1 ELLEGKRQVEGED
14 DLREQ
19 LLRGYRYILVDE
31 YQDIDDVQYRLI
43 SALAGRKA
51 EEEGRLCILAVGD
64 DDQNIY
70 AWRDTS
76 NRFIEQFRE
85 DYSASSS
92 YLVDNYRSSRNIIE
106 AANQVIER
114 NPHRLKSQHPIK
126 IDVKRTESP
135 RGGLWEEKDPA
146 RRGQVLRLLIAG
158 DESKYNN
165 LQAQAATAEL
175 QRLIGVES
183 GEWQGCAVLAR
194 NHQYLWPIQAWCEQ
208 HGVPYYLAAD
218 KDGVLPITAQRGFV
232 AVIEYLRASGESL
245 SPAHWWRR
253 LDQTSLQ
260 PEWHTFMSQAFAELL
275 AELGDC
281 ELGSQAVVDWLY
293 DYARELR
300 QQPAQG
306 LYLGTVHSA
315 KGLEFRHVVL
325 LDGGWSN
332 RSDTLSDERRL
343 YYVGMTRAEQTLTV
357 CEFAAGNP
365 FSRHLSN
372 AATSKVFHGEP
383 LPALEKRYLQ
393 LSLKDIDLDF
403 AGRQPAE
410 ASIHR
415 ALANLNPGDRLQ
427 LKPSDGRYLIL
438 NDNGEVVGRTAKS
451 FHLSLECESCRVA
464 AVLGRRSDSCEESYQ
479 VTHRI
484 DQWELVVPQLI
495 SSLTT

>member
-1 ELLEGKRQVEGED
+1 V
-14 DLREQ
+14 
-19 LLRGYRYILVDE
+19 
-31 YQDIDDVQYRLI
+31 
-43 SALAGRKA
+43 
-51 EEEGRLCILAVGD
+51 
-64 DDQNIY
+64 
-70 AWRDTS
+70 
-76 NRFIEQFRE
+76 
-85 DYSASSS
+85 
-92 YLVDNYRSSRNIIE
+92 
-106 AANQVIER
+106 
-114 NPHRLKSQHPIK
+114 
-126 IDVKRTESP
+126 
-135 RGGLWEEKDPA
+135 
-146 RRGQVLRLLIAG
+146 
-158 DESKYNN
+158 
-165 LQAQAATAEL
+165 
-175 QRLIGVES
+175 S
-183 GEWQGCAVLAR
+183 GCSWNEC
-194 NHQYLWPIQAWCEQ
+194 P
-208 HGVPYYLAAD
+208 D
-218 KDGVLPITAQRGFV
+218 QRGITV
-232 AVIEYLRASGESL
+232 RMRVEWVSESAWN
-245 SPAHWWRR
+245 P
-253 LDQTSLQ
+253 Q
-260 PEWHTFMSQAFAELL
+260 L